1 MFKNY
6 APLSTSVSPFLPDH
20 LNNILPGAE
29 VFVSGYYIREGLP
42 HIVLRHYLWDSRAH
56 FIIRWILQRDQSCI
70 ALLEQVSC
78 GTGRPVTNKCATS
91 AFATRQILVRVN
103 ASTSVTFL
111 SQPEFMRALQLVC
124 SDIVAH
130 RLVTESEKSRKLMDD
145 VNRIFGSSRKSRIT
159 EPMKVLAHR

>member
-1 MFKNY
+1 MFKDY

-29 VFVSGYYIREGLP
+29 VFVSGYYIRDGLP

-56 FIIRWILQRDQSCI
+56 FVIRWILQRDQSCI
-70 ALLEQVSC
+70 ALLEQVSG
-78 GTGRPVTNKCATS
+78 GTTSSVTNKCTTTS
-91 AFATRQILVRVN
+91 ATRQIFVRVN

-130 RLVTESEKSRKLMDD
+130 RLVTELEKSRKLMDD

>member
-1 MFKNY
+1 MFKDY

-20 LNNILPGAE
+20 LNHILPGTDI
-29 VFVSGYYIREGLP
+29 FVSGCYIRDGLP

-70 ALLEQVSC
+70 ALLEQVPCVQS
-78 GTGRPVTNKCATS
+78 TS
-91 AFATRQILVRVN
+91 APRQIFVRVN

-111 SQPEFMRALQLVC
+111 SQPEFMRVLQLVC

-130 RLVTESEKSRKLMDD
+130 RLVTEFEKSRKLLDA
-145 VNRIFGSSRKSRIT
+145 VTRIFGSSRKSRIT